1 MTAARTELRAAL
13 HAEDGGTA
21 RRLLHGAL
29 THTAPDAPDPSG
41 NSRPLTDELLA
52 EVARVAAAGA
62 PGSALATELLIETLD
77 RSGIVRRFAAAALL
91 DTAAVDDVAQDSLI
105 SIGESIGS
113 FRGEA
118 KVSTWVHRIVRNR
131 VVDHLRRQRATAP
144 LPAEDVGP
152 GQRMSSMIATRAS
165 IDAVLADLPEHYRN
179 AVILRDV
186 RGLPYAE
193 VADRLGVSLA
203 AVKSRI
209 ARGRALAAASLRGS
223 HEVTRG

>member
-1 MTAARTELRAAL
+1 MPRT
-13 HAEDGGTA
+13 GGTA

-41 NSRPLTDELLA
+41 TSRPLMDELLA

-91 DTAAVDDVAQDSLI
+91 DTAAVDDVAQHSLI
-105 SIGESIGS
+105 SIAESIGS

-186 RGLPYAE
+186 
-193 VADRLGVSLA
+193 
-203 AVKSRI
+203 
-209 ARGRALAAASLRGS
+209 
-223 HEVTRG
+223 